1 MLLGEPGQGKSSL
14 GKKIISDLYKKRFC
28 SDKVKPIFYF
38 SLNPTAW
45 IKESENALDIK
56 NIFILPNEQ
65 IMFNGKYQDVILG
78 REHLEES
85 LIFLDG
91 YDELYLKLQENSKNT
106 ISFLEDL
113 ESLSKYWNLKIIIT
127 SRKTCI
133 NPSDLQ
139 NYGYKICRLT
149 ILSKDKQRDWINKKY
164 NKLFPQNK
172 YDIEKLYDSF
182 SKYKIHSKV
191 LELLGIPIL
200 LQLIVSNYF
209 YGDAENIVE
218 LYDKLFV
225 NVLNTRTQLIIDSFD
240 KNKTENFKQ
249 IFELY
254 AYKIYK
260 NNDTYAIIKSKK
272 LKENKNKKW
281 KSILL
286 FYLKNEKKQ
295 KKYYIEFVHRSF
307 YQYFQ
312 AWYFYNLTLK
322 IVKEKKSKL
331 KERKIINLFKAI
343 YWKKIEID
351 VINMI
356 NQISQNQKEIQKQE
370 QIVYILEVFQ
380 KLDSIIKEE
389 YIAIEQLNILDRKD
403 ILIYNLLMI
412 LNIIL
417 PNGLNLLEEEKIT
430 QLIKKSDMSDIYLP
444 NINMSGL
451 NLDGI
456 NFRNANLTNA
466 RLIGTELIGAKLID
480 ANLTKAY
487 LTNAKL
493 MDAHLTW
500 ARLMDAKL
508 INAKLINAE
517 ITWADLT
524 EAKLQ
529 NADLTGAKL
538 ARSVLIETNLTGSD
552 LAKAN
557 LELANFNIKILSN
570 CKLKDTKIS
579 RKRYD
584 EIVALGI
591 DISGIIWCD

>member
-1 MLLGEPGQGKSSL
+1 M
-14 GKKIISDLYKKRFC
+14 KIVSDFCERKFCPKGIKRVF
-28 SDKVKPIFYF
+28 SF

-45 IKESENALDIK
+45 IKESENSLDVK

-65 IMFNGKYQDVILG
+65 IMLNGKYQNVILG
-78 REHLEES
+78 KEYLEGG

-91 YDELYLKLQENSKNT
+91 YDELYLRLQENSKST
-106 ISFLEDL
+106 IAFLEYL

-139 NYGYKICRLT
+139 SYGYKICQLT
-149 ILSKDKQRDWINKKY
+149 ILSEDKQRDWINKKY
-164 NKLFPQNK
+164 NKLFPKNK

-191 LELLGIPIL
+191 LELLEIPIL

-218 LYDKLFV
+218 LYDKLFI
-225 NVLNTRTQLIIDSFD
+225 NVLSTRTQLIIDSFD

-260 NNDTYAIIKSKK
+260 NNDTYAVIKSKK

-286 FYLKNEKKQ
+286 FYLKNEKRQ

-312 AWYFYNLTLK
+312 AWHFYNLTLK

-331 KERKIINLFKAI
+331 KERKIINLFKTI
-343 YWKKIEID
+343 CWKKIEID
-351 VINMI
+351 VIDMI
-356 NQISQNQKEIQKQE
+356 SQISQNQKEIQKQE

-380 KLDSIIKEE
+380 KLDGIVKEE
-389 YIAIEQLNILDRKD
+389 CIKIEQLNILDRKD

-417 PNGLNLLEEEKIT
+417 PNGLNLLEEEKIA
-430 QLIKKSDMSDIYLP
+430 QLIKKFDMSNIYLP

-451 NLDGI
+451 DLDGI
-456 NFRNANLTNA
+456 NFRNANLTKA
-466 RLIGTELIGAKLID
+466 KLIGTKLIGAKLID
-480 ANLTKAY
+480 ANLTEAY
-487 LTNAKL
+487 LINAKL
-493 MDAHLTW
+493 IDAHLTW
-500 ARLMDAKL
+500 AKL
-508 INAKLINAE
+508 IGTKLIDAKLINAE

-529 NADLTGAKL
+529 NADLVNAKL
-538 ARSVLIETNLTGSD
+538 TRSILIETNLTESD
-552 LAKAN
+552 LTKAN

-579 RKRYD
+579 RERYD

-591 DISGIIWCD
+591 DVNKIIWCD